1 VLNKVRTWSSRRFE
15 KAHAPQLFST
25 KRNEESGMSKSQ
37 SANINPRH
45 RSRFALALMTGGLVA
60 GCSSGNDPFQ
70 IDPEGYDGISETSFP
85 LLANACTINTGT
97 STMTLSIRGG
107 ETLYVTL
114 RAADSTVVASAVT
127 AGQAECAVPATYKI
141 TITEDSLNTGVE
153 KVFLDYINGNYAL
166 GSTAGAVVT
175 PGITMTLGAGSSL
188 LVRGSSGADKI
199 HLGSTYSAAVLQFNW
214 MNINGDTSPDVKMA
228 GVTDIKVSTG
238 VGADAIS
245 ADGANGT
252 TGTALDTTITFSAFG
267 GPDAD
272 TLTGGKGESTLDG
285 GDGDDKFVETATVGA
300 DNIVGGKGVDTVD
313 YSVRTTAVNVTV
325 CTTCALSDACGC
337 AAANTA
343 CHGVADLAKTA
354 CDGAANTAKTACD
367 GAANTAKTACDG
379 AAATAK
385 AACDG
390 AANAAKATCDA
401 TANSDHATCFAAC
414 NGDGQCEAACDAT
427 QTADLAACA
436 STESTALGVCTA
448 TETAALATC
457 TATETAALAVCTA
470 TQTAALTTCTNTRN
484 TAYAACDA
492 TQTSCQA
499 ACTTPLCAVCVADD
513 GGTLEGDTVND
524 NVEIVLGS
532 KTGDT
537 ISALYGVCSDQAATP
552 VTKCTLKGNEGDDS
566 IFGSAF
572 VDAIDGGTGNDSML
586 GGLGDDTIVGG
597 AGIDTVSYADRS
609 VAVRVSLDAS
619 RLWVV
624 GQNGQASENDVI
636 AADIENLTGGGGN
649 DQLRGNSGA
658 NIIHGGLGTDTIEGA
673 AGNDA
678 LYGDGGTDAVYGGAG
693 NDMLV
698 GGAAADTLVGGDGD
712 DFIDSADGPAL
723 NDTAIDCDGVN
734 DSANTAGTAAGS
746 SDALVKDG
754 SDAGALRCEL

>member
-1 VLNKVRTWSSRRFE
+1 
-15 KAHAPQLFST
+15 
-25 KRNEESGMSKSQ
+25 MSKSQ
-37 SANINPRH
+37 SANTNPRH
-45 RSRFALALMTGGLVA
+45 RSRLALALMTGGLVA
-60 GCSSGNDPFQ
+60 GCSSGNDPFH

-114 RAADSTVVASAVT
+114 RAADSTVIASAVT

-141 TITEDSLNTGVE
+141 TITEDALNTGVE

-175 PGITMTLGAGSSL
+175 PGITMALGAGSSV

-199 HLGSTYSAAVLQFNW
+199 FLGSTYAAAVLQHNW
-214 MNINGDTSPDVKMA
+214 MNINGDTSPDVRMA

-238 VGADAIS
+238 VGADQIS

-252 TGTALDTTITFSAFG
+252 TGTALDTTITFSAYG

-272 TLTGGKGESTLDG
+272 TLTGGKGPSTLDG
-285 GDGDDKFVETATVGA
+285 GDGDDKFVETVNVGA
-300 DNIVGGKGVDTVD
+300 DTIVGGKGVDTVD

-325 CTTCALSDACGC
+325 CTTCANSDACGC
-337 AAANTA
+337 IAANTA

-354 CDGAANTAKTACD
+354 CDTAANTAKTACD
-367 GAANTAKTACDG
+367 TAANTAKATCD
-379 AAATAK
+379 T
-385 AACDG
+385 
-390 AANAAKATCDA
+390 AANTAKATCDTAANTTRATCEA
-401 TANSDHATCFAAC
+401 TANTNHATCFAAC
-414 NGDGQCEAACDAT
+414 NGDSQCEAGCDAT
-427 QTADLAACA
+427 QTSDLAACVTQETTDLA
-436 STESTALGVCTA
+436 ACTA
-448 TETAALATC
+448 TETAALAAC
-457 TATETAALAVCTA
+457 TATETAALAACTA

-484 TAYAACDA
+484 TAYTACDA

-513 GGTLEGDTVND
+513 GAALEGDTIND

-532 KTGDT
+532 KAADT

-552 VTKCTLKGNEGDDS
+552 VVRCTLKGNEGDDS
-566 IFGSAF
+566 ITGSAF
-572 VDAIDGGTGNDSML
+572 ADSIDGGAGSDSL
-586 GGLGDDTIVGG
+586 ISGLGDDTLVGG

-609 VAVRVSLDAS
+609 VAVRVSLDAA

-624 GQNGQASENDVI
+624 GQNGQASENDAL

-649 DQLRGNSGA
+649 DQLRGSSGA
-658 NIIHGGLGTDTIEGA
+658 NIIKGGLGTDTIEGA

-678 LYGDGGTDAVYGGAG
+678 LYGDAGADAVYGGAG

-698 GGAAADTLVGGDGD
+698 GGAAADTLIGGDGD

-723 NDTAIDCDGVN
+723 ADTSLDCDGVN
-734 DSANTAGTAAGS
+734 DSANTAGTAAGTA
-746 SDALVKDG
+746 DALVKDG
-754 SDAGALRCEL
+754 SDPTALRCEL